1 MGDDG
6 EGHAHMIW
14 GDMEVSSSSDEER
27 DHGRLKN
34 ISFELGRERS
44 MRSEIKYLQKHSGE
58 KPNTDHWDVGDV
70 LATAPPKAVQSS
82 SRKKE
87 TEGATPFPDTGTG
100 SSCAQNRQLP
110 SVGSAAHTFGTCQ
123 PCHYEFTKHGCDKG
137 IHCGFCHFHHGKHAG
152 KHPRT
157 KLSKPSSAG
166 YSCDV

>member
-1 MGDDG
+1 MVDEAD
-6 EGHAHMIW
+6 GHAHMIW
-14 GDMEVSSSSDEER
+14 GDVEVSSSSDEER
-27 DHGRLKN
+27 HHGRLKN
-34 ISFELGRERS
+34 ISFEVGRERS

-58 KPNTDHWDVGDV
+58 TPNSDHWDVRDV
-70 LATAPPKAVQSS
+70 LAGAPPKAVQSS
-82 SRKKE
+82 STKKE
-87 TEGATPFPDTGTG
+87 AEEATPG
-100 SSCAQNRQLP
+100 SSVANRQLP
-110 SVGSAAHTFGTCQ
+110 SVGSAAHAFGTCQ